1 MVKIRLMRIGKKK
14 VPFYKIVV
22 SDSRKPA
29 DGRFIEQIGTYNP
42 NTEPSTVN
50 INEEAAYKWLGN
62 GAQPTETVSRLLKQA
77 GIHRGGA
84 PKKTEAAPAAAAP
97 AEETAEG

>member
-42 NTEPSTVN
+42 HTNPGTVQ
-50 INEEAAYKWLGN
+50 INEEAALKWLGN

-77 GIHRGGA
+77 GIKKGGTAKKAEPA
-84 PKKTEAAPAAAAP
+84 PAPAADTT
-97 AEETAEG
+97 AEETA